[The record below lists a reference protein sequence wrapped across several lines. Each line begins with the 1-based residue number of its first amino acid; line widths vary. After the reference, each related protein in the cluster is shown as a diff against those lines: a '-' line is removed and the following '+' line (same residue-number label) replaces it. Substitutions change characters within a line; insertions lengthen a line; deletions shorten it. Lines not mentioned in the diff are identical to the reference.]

1 MLATNLDE
9 HFRLNVEID
18 SQLKREAK
26 KIYKL
31 VKSQVQNYILD
42 SGHDEVTLLDMG
54 SSPEGLKVV
63 APDEYDVMLVVINR
77 LLRATTK
84 REAPGYSHIH
94 YPPKIKEAKIQYR
107 WIQFDECMDGYYLS
121 PDLVRRSFQSMMQK
135 IINDLKDK
143 RYKLKMRQSGPGIE
157 VSVSVL
163 DKMMIHI
170 DFVPTVQIQGEY
182 FVAKPFPSK
191 GMARPTVQIQREYF
205 VAKPWK
211 ILENTRY
218 DKNELL
224 WRKSFSHKEQ
234 EMVALHLD
242 ENWKKAIMMWK
253 AARLYSPQ
261 LQALSSYHFKII
273 GLHLAQSKPRSSLED
288 CAQYIG
294 EELISGLEKRN
305 LPHIIYPQVNLFEH
319 MNKQAL
325 ENVKQF
331 LSNRFKRMDILT
343 FFVTIHQNRHRGWKI
358 GHWCKDHVLAA
369 VAMTILTFICIIFF
383 VPYLD
388 FMANY

>member
-9 HFRLNVEID
+9 HFRLNIEID
-18 SQLKREAK
+18 SKLKQDAD
-26 KIYKL
+26 KIYEL

-42 SGHDEVTLLDMG
+42 NGHDEVTLVDTG

-63 APDEYDVMLVVINR
+63 APDEYDVMLVVVNR
-77 LLRATTK
+77 ELDATTK

-94 YPPKIKEAKIQYR
+94 VPFIRNEAKIQYR

-143 RYKLKMRQSGPGIE
+143 RYKLKMRQSGPGIK
-157 VSVSVL
+157 VSVSWL
-163 DKMMIHI
+163 DKIIHI
-170 DFVPTVQIQGEY
+170 DFVPTVKIQGQY

-191 GMARPTVQIQREYF
+191 GMA
-205 VAKPWK
+205 
-211 ILENTRY
+211 NTCN

-242 ENWKKAIMMWK
+242 EIWKKAIMMWK
-253 AARLYSPQ
+253 AARLNSPQ
-261 LQALSSYHFKII
+261 LQTLSSYHFKII
-273 GLHLAQSKPRSSLED
+273 GLQLAQSKPRSSLED

-343 FFVTIHQNRHRGWKI
+343 FFVTIHQNNYRGWKI
-358 GHWCKDHVLAA
+358 GHWCKDHVHAA
-369 VAMTILTFICIIFF
+369 VAMTILAFICIIFF
-383 VPYLD
+383 FVSYLD